1 MDSAEYNR
9 EIIKVITQLT
19 AAIQNVGMYPPDH
32 PQIVSPIQEA
42 HSCLEALLKTKRDIT
57 LILIGEYLM
66 VDNRPLIIPGT
77 YEAAFVGILKK
88 CSIER
93 ITFLRGLPLVQ
104 LEELIRNLASSGV
117 SSMRFTRYIKTGKLK
132 LKDGDEDGVME
143 GSDIEL
149 SGEDIAATLD
159 LGFNSPEQGIQDI
172 YQNVINNN
180 NINLDRVDEIVLYF
194 MENVRKATKPLKLLT
209 EIKSNDEYTF
219 VHTANVGILTMF
231 LAEYLGFE
239 GSNLNEIGVAAI
251 LHDVG
256 KITTPNDILLKPGT
270 LTSDERAVME
280 THPVMGAM
288 RLMEMKGITN
298 LAVIVAMEHHI
309 KFDGSGYPRIKGGWK
324 TNIVSQMITIADVFD
339 AMRTD
344 RPYRGPMPQDRIA
357 QILTKESGTTFNPY
371 LVKCFLKLIE
381 K

>member
-1 MDSAEYNR
+1 MDSAEYNK
-9 EIIKVITQLT
+9 EIGKVITQLT

-117 SSMRFTRYIKTGKLK
+117 SSMRSTRYIKTGKLK
-132 LKDGDEDGVME
+132 LKDGDEDG
-143 GSDIEL
+143 SDLEL

-194 MENVRKATKPLKLLT
+194 MENMRKATNPLKLLA

-324 TNIVSQMITIADVFD
+324 TNIVSQMISIADVFD
-339 AMRTD
+339 AMRTS
-344 RPYRGPMPQDRIA
+344 RPYRGPVPQDQIA